1 MTKIQQMNETGE
13 FLESKEIDLENTLRI
28 EDIQRVPTEIMTMI
42 FWTTINYQTVL
53 CLSKLYDIPKI
64 VSSLESLYFHNVSF

>member
-64 VSSLESLYFHNVSF
+64 ISSLVLLYFHNVSF

>member
-42 FWTTINYQTVL
+42 FWTTINYQTVP